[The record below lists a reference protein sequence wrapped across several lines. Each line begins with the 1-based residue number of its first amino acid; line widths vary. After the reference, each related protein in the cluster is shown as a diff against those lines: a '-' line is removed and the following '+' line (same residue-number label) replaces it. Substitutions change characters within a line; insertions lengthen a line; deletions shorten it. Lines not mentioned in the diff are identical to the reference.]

1 MDLAWP
7 YQLRFHPA
15 NERLCTRSNHIRWY
29 NRKCNREAIPGKEK
43 QILEM
48 ALGKQQMV
56 HLELIPP

>member
-7 YQLRFHPA
+7 YQPRFFPA
-15 NERLCTRSNHIRWY
+15 NERLCTRLNHIRWY
-29 NRKCNREAIPGKEK
+29 KRKCNRGTIPGKEK
-43 QILEM
+43 QISEM